1 MRYSCC
7 ESVLI
12 GKLATL
18 ITAAES
24 AGVTFVY
31 AISPGLDI
39 VFSCAADVAAL
50 KRKMKQVY
58 IYMLFISYSYLPDFL
73 IVFLILCYVFLMV
86 YFFPLFQVS
95 KLGCKSFAILFDDI
109 DPRLKVPD
117 CNLYKSS
124 AEAQSILT
132 NELFQY
138 LKKPRFLFCPTG
150 KSSTHLNFLCFN
162 APNCY

>member
-58 IYMLFISYSYLPDFL
+58 IYMLFISYSYLPDF
-73 IVFLILCYVFLMV
+73 
-86 YFFPLFQVS
+86 
-95 KLGCKSFAILFDDI
+95 
-109 DPRLKVPD
+109 
-117 CNLYKSS
+117 
-124 AEAQSILT
+124 
-132 NELFQY
+132 
-138 LKKPRFLFCPTG
+138 
-150 KSSTHLNFLCFN
+150 
-162 APNCY
+162 